1 MNMNENKYIIKET
14 IATGGMATI
23 YKGVQISLNREVVIK
38 KLHPHLSQ
46 DANFVK
52 RFKREASI
60 LGKLKHE
67 NIVSIIDFYEKED
80 DKFIVLEYIKGKSLK
95 SVINEKKTIP
105 FEYALFILKEV
116 LKGLSYIHSQQILH
130 RDLKPDN
137 IMLSEDGTVKITDFG
152 LAFGKELINVTNPGT
167 YIGTPAYFPPEQL
180 AGREITV
187 SSDIFS
193 LAITVVEMITG
204 KNPFEGKDQFETIN
218 NILYFRNLDFDYDPN
233 NIPPL
238 FIELIN
244 SMLNRDPSKRPASC
258 DEIVEK
264 IDKFE
269 ISITKNDLKEFVF
282 SPKGEDQ
289 HLKSYIKVKIKK
301 RGKYTE
307 LVVFVFLLLVLM
319 SIIFYQFYFFTKN
332 EKIKTV
338 YIKEQQVE
346 KFSLFIVTQPKDV
359 QISINDS
366 IVVLTPQKI
375 SLEKGKYRIS
385 SLNPEYEKIDTIFDL
400 TKNDSI
406 FFELK
411 KKEIREEYGY
421 LVVNV
426 VPWAD
431 LYIDGIFIDRTPLS
445 KNIKLK
451 TGKHL
456 IKLKHPNR
464 KEYSKEIFVEKDR
477 VLKIDVE
484 LEKAFGYLKI
494 VVRPWGKVTI
504 DDNYIGLT
512 PIGDSIKLLIGPH
525 RIKIENPAYQP
536 IEDEIFIKEEEL
548 LKKIY
553 SF

>member
-1 MNMNENKYIIKET
+1 MNENKYIIKET

-23 YKGVQISLNREVVIK
+23 YKGVQISLNREVVVK

-67 NIVSIIDFYEKED
+67 NIVSIIDFYEKD
-80 DKFIVLEYIKGKSLK
+80 NDKFIVLEYIKGKSLK
-95 SVINEKKTIP
+95 NLINEKKNIP
-105 FEYALFILKEV
+105 FEYTLFILKEV

-137 IMLSEDGTVKITDFG
+137 IMLAEDGTVKITDFG

-167 YIGTPAYFPPEQL
+167 YVGTPAYFPPEQL
-180 AGREITV
+180 SGGEITL

-204 KNPFEGKDQFETIN
+204 KNPFEGIDQFETIN
-218 NILYFRNLDFDYDPN
+218 NILYFRKLDFDYDPDK
-233 NIPPL
+233 IPPL
-238 FIELIN
+238 FIEIVN
-244 SMLNRDPSKRPASC
+244 SMLNRDPSQRPSSC
-258 DEIVEK
+258 GEIIDK
-264 IDKFE
+264 IDKFQ
-269 ISITKNDLKEFVF
+269 ITLTKNDLKIFAF
-282 SPKGEDQ
+282 SQNESDSI
-289 HLKSYIKVKIKK
+289 LKPYIKVKIKK
-301 RGKYTE
+301 RSRYNE
-307 LVVFVFLLLVLM
+307 LAIFIFLLFILI
-319 SIIFYQFYFFTKN
+319 SIIFFQYYFFTKN
-332 EKIKTV
+332 ENVKTV
-338 YIKEQQVE
+338 YLKEKQIE
-346 KFSLFIVTQPKDV
+346 KFSLFIATKPKDI

-375 SLEKGKYRIS
+375 SLEKGKYKIS
-385 SLNPEYEKIDTIFDL
+385 SLNPEYEKIDTNFDL

-406 FFELK
+406 FFEMK
-411 KKEIREEYGY
+411 KREIIDEFGF
-421 LVVNV
+421 LAVNA

-431 LYIDGIFIDRTPLS
+431 LYIDDVFIDRTPLS
-445 KNIKLK
+445 KNIKIK

-464 KEYSKEIFVEKDR
+464 KEYSKEILIEKNK

-484 LEKAFGYLKI
+484 LEKAFGYLRI

-504 DDNYIGLT
+504 DDNYVGLT
-512 PIGDSIKLLIGPH
+512 PIADSIKLLIGPH
-525 RIKIENPAYQP
+525 KIKIENPAYQT
-536 IEDEIFIKEEEL
+536 IEDEILIKEEEL